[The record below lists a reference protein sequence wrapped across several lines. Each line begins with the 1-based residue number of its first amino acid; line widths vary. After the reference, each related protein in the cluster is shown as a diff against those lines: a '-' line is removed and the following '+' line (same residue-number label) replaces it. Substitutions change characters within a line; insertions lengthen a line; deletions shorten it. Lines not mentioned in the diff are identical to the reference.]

1 MGNVTWKGFVTEST
15 INSVEYGL
23 LCSSNSST
31 PLEVASPL
39 PLETIPENATIAK
52 AEDLSQKTTITS
64 DFFIHERFWK
74 RKLSMTE
81 KTKNLETIRQNIDL
95 IC

>member
-1 MGNVTWKGFVTEST
+1 MAKITWKGFVTELS

-23 LCSSNSST
+23 LCSSNSAT

-52 AEDLSQKTTITS
+52 AEDLLPEDHNNYGLLYQREI
-64 DFFIHERFWK
+64 
-74 RKLSMTE
+74 
-81 KTKNLETIRQNIDL
+81 LETETLNDRENE
-95 IC
+95 

>member
-52 AEDLSQKTTITS
+52 AEDLFPEDHNNYGLLYPREI
-64 DFFIHERFWK
+64 
-74 RKLSMTE
+74 
-81 KTKNLETIRQNIDL
+81 LETETLNDRENEEFGDY
-95 IC
+95 